1 MSTFGSSL
9 RHIFES
15 NIPEN
20 SSSSSLFDSLPS
32 FRHITSLKPPA
43 DHSFTEIFGELHF
56 KDYSPSK
63 IADEYSGG
71 QQDEYRW
78 ENNEKV
84 TEDGRNV
91 YQGSYHRRS
100 DSFSSLNSESLQ
112 LCTEGL
118 GSESLGDVEDLKSDF
133 PGPWQNHN
141 RNYNYDNNNNHSND
155 NKNKNSCMKNNR
167 MGEKMPV
174 KGYSGYQYRKGK
186 SNGKTFPPP
195 ISCIG
200 KTGKPCV
207 CFQSFRQDGRFV
219 LKEMKI
225 PTHERLHASRED
237 GRLRLCFVQPTDQD
251 DDDDDTGD
259 IVDDEDNGGED
270 DGEVKEDVEER
281 KVETEVRDHIER
293 GNS

>member
-1 MSTFGSSL
+1 MSACGSSL
-9 RHIFES
+9 RHIFDTTLPDKS
-15 NIPEN
+15 SSS
-20 SSSSSLFDSLPS
+20 SSSSSLLDTLSSS

-56 KDYSPSK
+56 KDNNLLSSSSK
-63 IADEYSGG
+63 ISEGV
-71 QQDEYRW
+71 QQDE
-78 ENNEKV
+78 NVK
-84 TEDGRNV
+84 EDRRNV
-91 YQGSYHRRS
+91 YQGSYHRS

-133 PGPWQNHN
+133 SSGPSWQNHN
-141 RNYNYDNNNNHSND
+141 QNNKYNNNNNINENN
-155 NKNKNSCMKNNR
+155 NKCEKNNNK

-237 GRLRLCFVQPTDQD
+237 GRLRLCFVQPSDQD
-251 DDDDDTGD
+251 DDDDDDDTGE
-259 IVDDEDNGGED
+259 VVEDED
-270 DGEVKEDVEER
+270 DGSEDEGAVEEDVDGR
-281 KVETEVRDHIER
+281 RAETEVRDDVER
-293 GNS
+293 GHS